1 VVDAEEYRRT
11 SLANWERAADGWRA
25 HRSELQTVAA
35 PVSQWM
41 LEAIAPQP
49 GETVLE
55 LAAGP
60 GDTGL
65 MAAELLRPG
74 GKLILSDA
82 SERMLDVARER
93 AADFADLDEIV
104 EFRQIE
110 AEWIDLATASMD
122 AVLCRWGYM
131 LLADPGA
138 ALRETRRVLRSGGRL
153 ALAAWATAQE
163 NPWASAAA
171 GEVARVLDQPPAEPD
186 APGMF
191 AFGAPGKI
199 EELLDAAGFDDV
211 VVDAIDVRFEHPS
224 FEDVW
229 TTRLEMSVP
238 FADAVS
244 ALPEPK
250 VEELRGAL
258 EQALAPYRAPDG
270 TLSLP
275 GRSLVAAARA

>member
-1 VVDAEEYRRT
+1 VDPEEYRRT
-11 SLANWERAADGWRA
+11 SMANWERAAEGWRA
-25 HRSELQTVAA
+25 HRSELQAVAA

-41 LEAIAPQP
+41 IEAIAPQP
-49 GETVLE
+49 GETILE

-65 MAAELLRPG
+65 MAAELLKPG

-82 SERMLDVARER
+82 SEGMLEVARDR
-93 AADFADLDEIV
+93 AEDFDLDQIV
-104 EFRQIE
+104 EFRRIE
-110 AEWIDLATASMD
+110 AEWIDLPTASVD

-138 ALRETRRVLRSGGRL
+138 ALRETRRVLKSGGRL
-153 ALAAWATAQE
+153 ALAAWATAPE
-163 NPWASAAA
+163 NPWVSAGMA
-171 GEVARVLDQPPAEPD
+171 EIARLLDQPPADPD

-191 AFGAPGKI
+191 AFGAPGRI

-211 VVDAIDVRFEHPS
+211 VVDAVDVRFEHPS
-224 FEDVW
+224 FEQLW

-238 FADAVS
+238 FADTVAG
-244 ALPEPK
+244 LPEPK
-250 VEELRGAL
+250 VDQLREALGRALERYRSPDGAL
-258 EQALAPYRAPDG
+258 
-270 TLSLP
+270 SIP